1 MKRITKFLSIAVLT
15 LSFSACG
22 QTIEQEIYP
31 TSISISGPD
40 IVEVNKD
47 IQLNAIFE
55 PENTN
60 MKKISWAVND
70 TSIAAIN
77 NSGLLTGRGE
87 GNVVVTATSRYIS
100 TVTTQYNVTVVKGV
114 VPVSSISLDLS
125 SVKLTI
131 GKSAQ
136 LNTTISPSDATN
148 QNVTWSSENNDIVSV
163 TNDGVITANQLGSTT
178 VSVTTEDGGFS
189 DSCTVNVVKEVNA
202 KWTIMIYMCGSSLES
217 GTDDNGKVPSA
228 SNAEGI
234 ATSDIEEILSV
245 DGQPDD
251 VNIIIETGGS
261 NIWKTNDKF
270 HISNH
275 NLERWHISDH
285 QLIKDASLAKANMG
299 LEKTFESFLEWGLT
313 EYPAEKTG
321 VIMWNHG
328 GAMRGVCYDE
338 TANNDRL
345 LNSEVN
351 SAFSKAFLA
360 TNRNEKLEFIGYD
373 ACMMQLQDV
382 ADVNS
387 QYFNYMIASQEEEAG
402 FGWDYDSWIDDIYS
416 DKSTET
422 ILTSIVDGFIAD
434 NGGTEVLMYQG
445 EIADQTLSYLDL
457 SKMGEYKDAWE
468 SLAGAL
474 SSKINSNNKR
484 SFSNLVRSSK
494 TFADDEEKSYLS
506 YGTFDVKD
514 FIIKLQDDET
524 FKVDEEIANAV
535 LTAHNNLVKYY
546 VSQQKA
552 LDAHGLSMFWAIS
565 SNTKKGTY
573 YNSNETSFTIWQR
586 LNSEYGY

>member
-234 ATSDIEEILSV
+234 ATSDIEEIISV

-261 NIWKTNDKF
+261 NVWKANDKF